1 MKAPPIGTL
10 AFGAVGVTA
19 IALIII
25 GPPGARPTKLRD
37 PTSETVPQASSVSVA
52 GFTLTSESIDLPF
65 DEQQYPEGANAD
77 VINANCTSCHSASM
91 ALTQPPLSKDKW
103 REIVIKM
110 RDVYKAPV
118 GEQSI
123 PAIVDY
129 LSTMP
134 GQANSAEP
142 GIERSAQDKS

>member
-1 MKAPPIGTL
+1 
-10 AFGAVGVTA
+10 
-19 IALIII
+19 
-25 GPPGARPTKLRD
+25 
-37 PTSETVPQASSVSVA
+37 
-52 GFTLTSESIDLPF
+52 
-65 DEQQYPEGANAD
+65 
-77 VINANCTSCHSASM
+77 M